1 MPQTMDKQTYLYGC
15 ILTGL
20 LANPNRD
27 GDIQPI
33 VRAAQLTQI
42 ALKELAKLEADS
54 KLKMPVY

>member
-1 MPQTMDKQTYLYGC
+1 MDPKIYLYGC

-27 GDIQPI
+27 GDIQQT

-42 ALKELAKLEADS
+42 AMKELAKLEADS